1 MNLVLVMLF
10 AAELLTRASARPKQ
24 VPPQACR
31 STTHGGQM
39 RMIRCRKPKYYAC
52 GDELGRRGTPAWPE
66 PYNHDCV
73 SARGC
78 WSRCR
83 NATATDA
90 DVIGPPRVVAIVAT
104 CNRPN
109 SLLDAVA
116 SVLAQTV
123 PAFEILVSI
132 DSGAKCVASV
142 DNVWPGGKVKVLKR
156 PGYDVTTEAERGRG
170 GARARMH
177 AIEHSHQDTT
187 HFAFLDD
194 DDVWLPT
201 KLEIQLAAMANKTDA
216 PTVLVSS
223 DALYPAKHEAARC
236 RDRDGALREYV
247 PWPLFHNATESGWFR
262 PWNRGLYL
270 KGLTKSFGGEALRR
284 MPRAAPS
291 SMRFCA
297 EPCVPNP

>member
-1 MNLVLVMLF
+1 MKLVLVTLF
-10 AAELLTRASARPKQ
+10 AAALLTRASARPKK
-24 VPPQACR
+24 VP
-31 STTHGGQM
+31 THLLTRRG
-39 RMIRCRKPKYYAC
+39 KPKYYAC
-52 GDELGRRGTPAWPE
+52 GDEPGRRGTPAWPE

-78 WSRCR
+78 WSSCR
-83 NATATDA
+83 NATDA

-104 CNRPN
+104 CNRAN

-156 PGYDVTTEAERGRG
+156 PGYDVTPSA

-177 AIEHSHQDTT
+177 AIEHSHQDAT

-223 DALYPAKHEAARC
+223 DALYPAKREAARC

-291 SMRFCA
+291 SMRLCA
-297 EPCVPNP
+297 VALRT